1 MTRSR
6 TGAAVLLLAML
17 VLGGLVGGAL
27 TRVVDRQAHRREHP
41 GRQRPSYVDRL
52 SADLGLSDG
61 QRDSIQAVMDRHQP
75 TMDSLWTVVR
85 QQFGPQ
91 FQAERQLIRN
101 AISTLLTSEQ
111 RAKYA
116 ELQRQDSLRRAEGD
130 RSRNGRR

>member
-6 TGAAVLLLAML
+6 TGATVLLIAAL

-27 TRVVDRQAHRREHP
+27 TSFADRRAHRKDRP
-41 GRQRPSYVDRL
+41 RPSYVDRL
-52 SADLGLSDG
+52 STELTLTQG
-61 QRDSIQAVMDRHQP
+61 QRDSIQVVLDRHQP
-75 TMDSLWTVVR
+75 TMDSLWAVVR

-91 FQAERQLIRN
+91 LSAERQLIRTE
-101 AISTLLTSEQ
+101 ISALLTREQ
-111 RAKYA
+111 QAKYA